1 MESLIIQKSEDT
13 PQIEFD
19 LVTGIFSITGRSL
32 PENAIEFYKP
42 ILDWTE
48 SVLSESTGKTYVFQ
62 IKLEYF
68 NTASSKQLAKM
79 LLMIERYIEQNTI
92 QIKWFYETEDND
104 MLVSGTQYS
113 KFLKLDFE
121 FIEY

>member
-62 IKLEYF
+62 IKL
-68 NTASSKQLAKM
+68 
-79 LLMIERYIEQNTI
+79 
-92 QIKWFYETEDND
+92 
-104 MLVSGTQYS
+104 
-113 KFLKLDFE
+113 
-121 FIEY
+121 